1 MRPSLR
7 PVLVCDCPR
16 TDYAMDKSPANE
28 TCRISGSPRR
38 LTESR
43 QRGSA
48 VVAGRKTRV
57 SAVHLYKPAVPPS
70 PLRDRVGYSNHVRFR
85 GYFPV
90 HFIPAYN
97 LPVYAS
103 QWEVKRARVQIFL
116 LYQYFTW
123 YSWVE
128 REPPTSSVPGSP
140 ARPPRRGFAPRLAA
154 PTNKGVAGTL
164 FWPAQGESLARP

>member
-16 TDYAMDKSPANE
+16 TDYAMDESPANE

-48 VVAGRKTRV
+48 VVPGRKTRV

-128 REPPTSSVPGSP
+128 REPPTS
-140 ARPPRRGFAPRLAA
+140 
-154 PTNKGVAGTL
+154 
-164 FWPAQGESLARP
+164 